1 MINYKFNKRIKDLPQ
16 FIWELLNRIDEIKGR
31 WVGGATLNPQ
41 ALGRLKKSTLI
52 TSTGASTRI
61 EGAKLSDE
69 DVEKLMRG
77 LSMEKFANR
86 DKQEVKGYYELL
98 NNVFESW
105 KDILFSESTIK
116 HFHRELLKYVEKD
129 KLHRG
134 EYKKTENKVHM
145 VDERGQS
152 IGILFDT
159 TPAYL
164 TQKEMLELVDWTKDA
179 LAAKESHSLLIIGN
193 FLVEFLNIHPFQD
206 GNGRISRILTNLLM
220 LHTGYPYVPYISHEK
235 LIEDNKADY
244 YVALRKSQKTI
255 KTDKENI
262 SAWLDFF
269 LKITL
274 LQAERAIDLLS
285 RENVELLLSPKQL
298 TVWQYLENVA
308 EATPGE
314 ITKTT
319 QVARPTVS
327 QALDVLVRL
336 KKVKRIGQ
344 GRTTRYRKIQG

>member
-1 MINYKFNKRIKDLPQ
+1 
-16 FIWELLNRIDEIKGR
+16 
-31 WVGGATLNPQ
+31 
-41 ALGRLKKSTLI
+41 
-52 TSTGASTRI
+52 
-61 EGAKLSDE
+61 
-69 DVEKLMRG
+69 
-77 LSMEKFANR
+77 
-86 DKQEVKGYYELL
+86 
-98 NNVFESW
+98 
-105 KDILFSESTIK
+105 
-116 HFHRELLKYVEKD
+116 
-129 KLHRG
+129 
-134 EYKKTENKVHM
+134 
-145 VDERGQS
+145 
-152 IGILFDT
+152 
-159 TPAYL
+159 
-164 TQKEMLELVDWTKDA
+164 
-179 LAAKESHSLLIIGN
+179 
-193 FLVEFLNIHPFQD
+193 
-206 GNGRISRILTNLLM
+206 M